1 MITYKIIIFTQT
13 IAMRKFS
20 TKATENP
27 AADVPGFDPITEI
40 VRLGA
45 QKILEQALRQEIDEY
60 LKRFEHLRDDHG
72 HQSRR
77 DRSRRRGRC
86 ERG

>member
-1 MITYKIIIFTQT
+1 MSYKIITFTQT

-20 TKATENP
+20 TQATGNP
-27 AADVPGFDPITEI
+27 AAEAPNFDPITEI

-60 LKRFEHLRDDHG
+60 LIRFEQLRDDHG
-72 HQSRR
+72 HKLVVRN
-77 DRSRRRGRC
+77 G
-86 ERG
+86 